1 MKIMKKYLSM
11 IVASL
16 LAVACV
22 DTQIL
27 PNDKTVEEDFWK
39 SKSDVQ
45 LMVNGAYQAMLS
57 ENVIARLIIWGELRS
72 EEVVPVSSVVSTLQ
86 EDLAEINL
94 ANTKTDNQFASWADL
109 YAVINRCNLV
119 LDKAAQVMSED
130 PSYTEGDY
138 LADCSQML
146 ALRALC
152 YFYLVRNFRD
162 VPYITSSYTDSS
174 QDRNVPQ
181 SAPDAVLSGC
191 IADLETAEKNAISAG
206 AYTDWRRV
214 GYLTRDG
221 IDALLADIYLWRA
234 SIKHDA
240 ADYEKVIEY
249 CDKVIASKKSQHVK
263 QRNEVEDKE
272 YWLADGRSAF
282 SVLYI
287 TPQNAEES
295 IYELQFQ
302 SGTNANNAILHYYNH
317 YNGGSGQAPY
327 LFASSILGYGKEA
340 FQTGPSKI
348 TTDWRGLM
356 DTYNEQK
363 TAGDFDVFEIRKF
376 VSENAAYSP
385 SRTTDKADTKANY
398 TNASTNFIIY
408 RLTDVMLMKAEALTA
423 LATDDDDVER
433 LHAAFDLVYEVNLRS
448 MDTDNMSDD
457 ALKWGSYSGAGS
469 MGYMEELILQERL
482 REFCFEGKR
491 WYDLLRYSFRHTEGI
506 DYSTTLAQQADNEAT
521 FPKTYNEM
529 LTLMKRKLAGKG
541 NAVAAKLTTEPALY
555 MPIPESDIN
564 VCPILRQNPNYSN
577 IDNIN
582 KNY

>member
-1 MKIMKKYLSM
+1 M

-348 TTDWRGLM
+348 TT
-356 DTYNEQK
+356 YNEQK

-376 VSENAAYSP
+376 VSENPAYSP

>member
-1 MKIMKKYLSM
+1 
-11 IVASL
+11 
-16 LAVACV
+16 
-22 DTQIL
+22 
-27 PNDKTVEEDFWK
+27 
-39 SKSDVQ
+39 
-45 LMVNGAYQAMLS
+45 
-57 ENVIARLIIWGELRS
+57 
-72 EEVVPVSSVVSTLQ
+72 
-86 EDLAEINL
+86 
-94 ANTKTDNQFASWADL
+94 
-109 YAVINRCNLV
+109 
-119 LDKAAQVMSED
+119 
-130 PSYTEGDY
+130 
-138 LADCSQML
+138 
-146 ALRALC
+146 
-152 YFYLVRNFRD
+152 
-162 VPYITSSYTDSS
+162 
-174 QDRNVPQ
+174 
-181 SAPDAVLSGC
+181 VLSGC

>member
-1 MKIMKKYLSM
+1 M

-376 VSENAAYSP
+376 VSEDANYSP

>member
-1 MKIMKKYLSM
+1 M

-385 SRTTDKADTKANY
+385 SRTTYKADTKANY

>member
-1 MKIMKKYLSM
+1 M

-295 IYELQFQ
+295 IFELQFQ

>member
-295 IYELQFQ
+295 IYELQFL

>member
-1 MKIMKKYLSM
+1 M

-16 LAVACV
+16 MAVACV

-376 VSENAAYSP
+376 VSEDANYSP

>member
-1 MKIMKKYLSM
+1 M

>member
-1 MKIMKKYLSM
+1 MKKYLSM

>member
-1 MKIMKKYLSM
+1 M

-16 LAVACV
+16 MAVACV

-119 LDKAAQVMSED
+119 LDKAALVMSED

-162 VPYITSSYTDSS
+162 VPYITSSYTNSS

-181 SAPDAVLSGC
+181 SAPDVVLSGC

-506 DYSTTLAQQADNEAT
+506 DYSTTLAQQADNEVT

>member
-1 MKIMKKYLSM
+1 MKKYLSM

-376 VSENAAYSP
+376 VSENPAYSP

>member
-1 MKIMKKYLSM
+1 
-11 IVASL
+11 
-16 LAVACV
+16 
-22 DTQIL
+22 
-27 PNDKTVEEDFWK
+27 
-39 SKSDVQ
+39 
-45 LMVNGAYQAMLS
+45 
-57 ENVIARLIIWGELRS
+57 
-72 EEVVPVSSVVSTLQ
+72 
-86 EDLAEINL
+86 
-94 ANTKTDNQFASWADL
+94 
-109 YAVINRCNLV
+109 
-119 LDKAAQVMSED
+119 
-130 PSYTEGDY
+130 
-138 LADCSQML
+138 
-146 ALRALC
+146 
-152 YFYLVRNFRD
+152 
-162 VPYITSSYTDSS
+162 
-174 QDRNVPQ
+174 
-181 SAPDAVLSGC
+181 
-191 IADLETAEKNAISAG
+191 
-206 AYTDWRRV
+206 
-214 GYLTRDG
+214 
-221 IDALLADIYLWRA
+221 
-234 SIKHDA
+234 
-240 ADYEKVIEY
+240 
-249 CDKVIASKKSQHVK
+249 
-263 QRNEVEDKE
+263 
-272 YWLADGRSAF
+272 
-282 SVLYI
+282 
-287 TPQNAEES
+287 
-295 IYELQFQ
+295 
-302 SGTNANNAILHYYNH
+302 
-317 YNGGSGQAPY
+317 
-327 LFASSILGYGKEA
+327 
-340 FQTGPSKI
+340 
-348 TTDWRGLM
+348 M

-376 VSENAAYSP
+376 VSEDANYSP

>member
-1 MKIMKKYLSM
+1 M

-340 FQTGPSKI
+340 FQTGPSNI

>member
-1 MKIMKKYLSM
+1 MKKYLSM

-295 IYELQFQ
+295 IYELQFL

>member
-1 MKIMKKYLSM
+1 M

-16 LAVACV
+16 MAVACV

-295 IYELQFQ
+295 IFELQFQ

>member
-1 MKIMKKYLSM
+1 M

-16 LAVACV
+16 MAVACV

-376 VSENAAYSP
+376 VSENPAYSP

>member
-1 MKIMKKYLSM
+1 M

-376 VSENAAYSP
+376 VSEDANYSP

-408 RLTDVMLMKAEALTA
+408 RLTDVMLMQAEALTA

>member
-1 MKIMKKYLSM
+1 M

-506 DYSTTLAQQADNEAT
+506 DYSSTLAQQADNEAT

>member
-1 MKIMKKYLSM
+1 M

-16 LAVACV
+16 MAVACV

>member
-1 MKIMKKYLSM
+1 M

-16 LAVACV
+16 MAVACV

-162 VPYITSSYTDSS
+162 VPYITSSYTNSS

-181 SAPDAVLSGC
+181 SAPDVVLSGC

-376 VSENAAYSP
+376 VSENANYSP

-506 DYSTTLAQQADNEAT
+506 DYSTTLAQQADNEVT

>member
-1 MKIMKKYLSM
+1 M

-376 VSENAAYSP
+376 VSENPAYSP

>member
-1 MKIMKKYLSM
+1 M

-16 LAVACV
+16 MAVACV

-57 ENVIARLIIWGELRS
+57 ENVIARLIVWGELRS

-119 LDKAAQVMSED
+119 LDKAALVMSED

-162 VPYITSSYTDSS
+162 VPYITSSYTNSS

-181 SAPDAVLSGC
+181 SAPDVVLSGC

-263 QRNEVEDKE
+263 KRNEVEDKE

-506 DYSTTLAQQADNEAT
+506 DYSTTLAQQADNEVT